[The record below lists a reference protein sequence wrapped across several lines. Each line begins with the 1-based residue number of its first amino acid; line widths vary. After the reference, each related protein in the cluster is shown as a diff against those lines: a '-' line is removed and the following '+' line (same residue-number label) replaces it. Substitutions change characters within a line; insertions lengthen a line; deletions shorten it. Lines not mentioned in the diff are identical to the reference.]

1 MLNVNYDILK
11 DSIAET
17 IHEINEGIK
26 NPIRKPN
33 IKLQVIKGLQGEVT
47 AGKFIFRT
55 DAALDAGGFAE
66 HPKPMD
72 YLLGALASCQQ
83 MWCLR
88 WCALTGKRFADLQIE
103 AESVF
108 SWRGEYLEEID
119 SGMTEL
125 HVAYLAQGN
134 EVSKSDLVDMANM
147 VAKRCPVFSTLRKAV
162 LVKERIELNNLV
174 LSVREW
180 APGKEAPL
188 DLPIKMATQ

>member
-1 MLNVNYDILK
+1 MLNVNYDTLK
-11 DSIAET
+11 DSITET
-17 IHEINEGIK
+17 IREINEGIK

-33 IKLQVIKGLQGEVT
+33 IKLRIIKGLQGEVT

-66 HPKPMD
+66 HPRPMD

-88 WCALTGKRFADLQIE
+88 WSALTGKRLVDIQIE

-125 HVAYLAQGN
+125 HIKYLVQGN
-134 EVSKSDLVDMANM
+134 GITKLDLVDMANM
-147 VAKRCPVFSTLRKAV
+147 VAKRCPVFATLRKGV
-162 LVKERIELNNLV
+162 LVKERIELNNRL
-174 LSVREW
+174 LALREW
-180 APGKEAPL
+180 FPGNESPL
-188 DLPIKMATQ
+188 DLPINMDIQ

>member
-11 DSIAET
+11 DSITET
-17 IHEINEGIK
+17 IREINEGIK
-26 NPIRKPN
+26 NPIRKPK

-47 AGKFIFRT
+47 AGKLIFRT

-66 HPKPMD
+66 YPRPMD

-88 WCALTGKRFADLQIE
+88 WSALTEKRLADLQIE

-125 HVAYLAQGN
+125 HVTYLAQGN
-134 EVSKSDLVDMANM
+134 EISQSDLVDMANM
-147 VAKRCPVFSTLRKAV
+147 VAKRCPVFSTLRKAA
-162 LVKERIELNNLV
+162 LVKERIELNHLLV
-174 LSVREW
+174 SFREW
-180 APGKEAPL
+180 LPGKEYFHIHRRCHQL
-188 DLPIKMATQ
+188 Q